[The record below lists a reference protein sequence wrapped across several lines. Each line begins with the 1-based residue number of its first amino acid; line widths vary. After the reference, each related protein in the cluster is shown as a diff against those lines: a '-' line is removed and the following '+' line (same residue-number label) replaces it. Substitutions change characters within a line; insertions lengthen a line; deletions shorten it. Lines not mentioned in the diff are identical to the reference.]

1 MICKY
6 IFTSSSRTIQESFIL
21 TMWYV
26 NTGNGEGTDILSL
39 SFILTM
45 WYVNVLFSISLNI
58 VATRFI
64 LTMWYV
70 NIVTK

>member
-45 WYVNVLFSISLNI
+45 WYVNMNGLTDEEILEKS
-58 VATRFI
+58 FI

-70 NIVTK
+70 N